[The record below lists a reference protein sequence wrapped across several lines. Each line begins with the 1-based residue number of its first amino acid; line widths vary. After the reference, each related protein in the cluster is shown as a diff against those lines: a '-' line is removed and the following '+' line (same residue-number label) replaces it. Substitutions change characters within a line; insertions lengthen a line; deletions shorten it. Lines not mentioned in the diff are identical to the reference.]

1 MLLCSC
7 VSQDSQRPP
16 LPNEIDLNRGA
27 GQGDMLLVTLRLQD
41 GEKLLFGM
49 DTGAPVTLLDLKQ
62 ASLKNRMAGMGFS
75 GGFGTGF
82 CLM

>member
-1 MLLCSC
+1 
-7 VSQDSQRPP
+7 
-16 LPNEIDLNRGA
+16 
-27 GQGDMLLVTLRLQD
+27 MLLVTLRLQD